1 MVTILR
7 FPTREEYPIGNA
19 SCPYGTT
26 KVMLEQVLSD
36 YAKSDDKLKIIALR
50 YFNPTGAHPSG
61 LIGEDPNG
69 IPNNLVPYIS
79 QVAIGKLEK
88 LSVYGGDYE
97 TIDGTGVRDFIH
109 VVDLA
114 SGHVSALRHID
125 KLQGYDVFNLGTG
138 NGVSVLQ
145 VIDAFEKAS
154 DKKVNYEIVAGREG
168 DIGSSWADVSKAE
181 RVLGWKAK
189 YNIEDMMAHTE
200 LAKAKP

>member
-1 MVTILR
+1 M
-7 FPTREEYPIGNA
+7 
-19 SCPYGTT
+19 
-26 KVMLEQVLSD
+26 
-36 YAKSDDKLKIIALR
+36 
-50 YFNPTGAHPSG
+50 
-61 LIGEDPNG
+61 
-69 IPNNLVPYIS
+69 
-79 QVAIGKLEK
+79 
-88 LSVYGGDYE
+88 SVYGVDYE

-154 DKKVNYEIVAGREG
+154 DKKVNYEIVAMREG

-189 YNIEDMMAHTE
+189 YYIEDM
-200 LAKAKP
+200 

>member
-1 MVTILR
+1 
-7 FPTREEYPIGNA
+7 
-19 SCPYGTT
+19 
-26 KVMLEQVLSD
+26 MLEQVLSD

-189 YNIEDMMAHTE
+189 YNIEDMMAHTRNWQ
-200 LAKAKP
+200 KQNPNGYGS